1 MMGACGGPFPTHVYF
16 PSCRGRVTPCFNK
29 MACCWKKDS
38 AWLRSMPVSN
48 PFSTMI
54 DIKVSST
61 CTSQGHNEKAMTCD
75 NDVATHESIVPLP
88 WCNTTLTPHK
98 PSCQIFGALLL
109 VLCEHFEKV
118 VGNFG
123 TSCKDFNSE
132 NVRFLFFL
140 PLCLDLIISQHRQND
155 LSQILSC
162 QNIVSMATTTEHS
175 FLYEPPDEKKITVHA
190 ADLSF
195 LHDWTRTDWRAR
207 AHMTYFC
214 ETSHWNWKIIVICPL

>member
-16 PSCRGRVTPCFNK
+16 PSCRGKVTPCFNK
-29 MACCWKKDS
+29 MDCCWKTDN

-54 DIKVSST
+54 DRKVSST

-109 VLCEHFEKV
+109 VLYEHLEKNRLYYWHKMW
-118 VGNFG
+118 GLQFWKMFDLYYF
-123 TSCKDFNSE
+123 C
-132 NVRFLFFL
+132 
-140 PLCLDLIISQHRQND
+140 PLYLDLIISQHIGKMTLRKF
-155 LSQILSC
+155 C
-162 QNIVSMATTTEHS
+162 
-175 FLYEPPDEKKITVHA
+175 HA
-190 ADLSF
+190 K
-195 LHDWTRTDWRAR
+195 
-207 AHMTYFC
+207 
-214 ETSHWNWKIIVICPL
+214 TS